1 MRGATSLSP
10 VKATRR
16 LALGL
21 VLAGAV
27 LAIPV
32 GVLVAHTY
40 RQLDTEVFYEHQA
53 AAAEVVKRVN
63 ERVYTVLKPESE
75 RPFDHYGFYSI
86 PQSALAPESTVN
98 ISPLAEPGVETTVPG
113 VIGYFQID
121 PDGQFRSP
129 VLPEIDLDGVEQQKM
144 SEGELSRRRA
154 LRSRLQG
161 LLGAIGERDAVEY
174 AAGRLAP
181 EGRAADPKP
190 ADRLAASDKAKV
202 QNAASDEAG
211 ASRQIAD
218 LKLDE
223 GQYRKREARSLEKD
237 RGLAASKSLPQA
249 PRKEVL
255 SYLEDRPVAREE
267 EARPAAAAPPPA
279 RGDAPALQSFGPGAK
294 IERFEG
300 EIYPLEFEVLPN
312 GDFSFY
318 RKVWRDR
325 QRYVQGFVI
334 DGEAFLREVVEEA
347 YSGSALAGHT
357 ALVVAYKDRVLRS
370 YGGPPREGATLVLRS
385 ALSFPLGAVELVFSS
400 DRLPQATGTALVNGI
415 ALFLA
420 VLIPGV
426 LFGVYRLGRAQIELA
441 RERSNFVSAVSHE
454 LRTPL
459 TSIRM
464 YGEILRA
471 GWVEDEEKKRAYY
484 DFIFFESER
493 LSRLIANV
501 LEIARLS
508 NHGAALALMSYT
520 PDRLLDLL
528 CAKLRSQI
536 EAAGFELEVSRP
548 PAPEDLAIDAEED
561 AACRVFINLVDN
573 AIKFSR
579 AGPRKAVAIGYR
591 IGPGE
596 VSFFVRDYGPGIARV
611 ERRKLFRLFYRAED
625 ELTRTTPGTGI
636 GLALS
641 AELCAKMKAEVDWE
655 NKDPGVEFSVRFPSR
670 RAL

>member
-1 MRGATSLSP
+1 MRGGALSP
-10 VKATRR
+10 AKAKRR

-21 VLAGAV
+21 VLAGAF

-32 GVLVAHTY
+32 GVLLIHTY

-53 AAAEVVKRVN
+53 AAMEIVKRVN

-75 RPFDHYGFYSI
+75 RPFDHYGFYSL
-86 PQSALAPESTVN
+86 PRSALAPESTVN

-129 VLPEIDLDGVEQQKM
+129 VLPEIDLDGVEQKKM
-144 SEGELSRRRA
+144 SEGELSRRQA

-161 LLGAIGERDAVEY
+161 LLGALGERDTVEN
-174 AAGRLAP
+174 ATGRLAP
-181 EGRAADPKP
+181 EGRASDPKP
-190 ADRLAASDKAKV
+190 ADRLAASDKAKAP
-202 QNAASDEAG
+202 NEASAG

-223 GQYRKREARSLEKD
+223 AQYRKREARSLEKD
-237 RGLAASKSLPQA
+237 RGLVASKSLPQA

-267 EARPAAAAPPPA
+267 EARPAAAAAPPPA

-347 YSGSALAGHT
+347 YSGSALVGHT
-357 ALVVAYKDRVLRS
+357 ALVVAYKDRVLRG

-385 ALSFPLGAVELVFSS
+385 ALAIPLAAIELVFSA

-508 NHGAALALMSYT
+508 NHGPALALISYT

-536 EAAGFELEVSRP
+536 EAAGFALEISRP
-548 PAPEDLAIDAEED
+548 SAPEDLVIDAEED

-591 IGPGE
+591 IGAGE
-596 VSFFVRDYGPGIARV
+596 VSFFVRDYGPGIARA
-611 ERRKLFRLFYRAED
+611 ERRKLFRLFYRGAD
-625 ELTRTTPGTGI
+625 ELTRTTPGTGL

-655 NKDPGVEFSVRFPSR
+655 NQDPGVEFSVRFPAR
-670 RAL
+670 RAV